1 MVSST
6 DFKKA
11 LELINKSTNCLLSG
25 HIRPDGD
32 SCGSMM
38 AMTYALKKL
47 GKKANPILLSPLAK
61 WYEFLFDGLEVPL
74 LGNDITVEE
83 LEAGRFDDCDL
94 VIIVDTNSY
103 VQLPGLADWLKKTD
117 KPILVMDHHKTSDG
131 IGDVEL
137 VDTEAAAVGEI
148 IFDLFTHAGWEIDKK
163 IAEAIFVAIATD
175 TGWFKFS
182 NVEPNTYR
190 DAATLIEKGAEPTNL
205 FRRMYQNYTMQRIRL
220 TTAMMETMEL
230 HFDGRMAIQH
240 IMRSDFDKT
249 GATGT
254 DTENLIQECQRIDT
268 VEAAALLVEL
278 SDGNF
283 RTSLRSKSKID
294 VRKIAQKYGGG
305 GHAMASGVTLDGPLE
320 NAKKLILDGIEEQL
334 KQIDNS

>member
-1 MVSST
+1 MIT
-6 DFKKA
+6 ANNFEKA

-38 AMTYALKKL
+38 AMSYALRKL
-47 GKKANPILLSPLAK
+47 GKKTNPILLSPLAK
-61 WYEFLFDGLEVPL
+61 WYKFLFDGKVPL
-74 LGNDITVEE
+74 LGNDITIEE
-83 LEAGRFDDCDL
+83 LDAGKFDDCDL

-131 IGDVEL
+131 IGNVEL
-137 VDTEAAAVGEI
+137 INTEAAATGEI
-148 IFDLFTHAGWEIDKK
+148 VFDLFTHAGWEIDKK
-163 IAEAIFVAIATD
+163 IAEALFVAIATD

-182 NVEPNTYR
+182 NVEPSTYR
-190 DAATLIEKGAEPTNL
+190 DAATLIEKGVDPTNI
-205 FRRMYQNYTMQRIRL
+205 FRRMYQNYTMQRMKL

-230 HFDGRMAIQH
+230 HFDGRLAIQH

-254 DTENLIQECQRIDT
+254 DTENLIEECQRIDT

-278 SDGNF
+278 SNGNF
-283 RTSLRSKSKID
+283 RTSLRSKGKID

-305 GHAMASGVTLDGPLE
+305 GHTMASGVSLEGPLE
-320 NAKKLILDGIEEQL
+320 NAKKVILDGIEAQFE
-334 KQIDNS
+334 QIDKG